1 MIPPKINAP
10 RPQIA
15 GGGGGGIGS
24 AKVAG
29 SNPQPTG
36 VTPLLAHT
44 VTQLAF
50 LAGVAERS
58 YCVRTAAPIPH
69 PSMLLEGRWRRQK
82 GRWCFS
88 VCLCS
93 SLPKS
98 ILVSEKLIFPQV
110 APVLPMMVIGERSVC
125 LYMTHEPPH
134 PLFPSCPAEEGQQVS
149 SWVGAMSEPTTLL
162 AHAPSPAP
170 QVL

>member
-1 MIPPKINAP
+1 MYPDH
-10 RPQIA
+10 RLL
-15 GGGGGGIGS
+15 GGGRHGLCQGCRE
-24 AKVAG
+24 
-29 SNPQPTG
+29 QPPSTG
-36 VTPLLAHT
+36 VTSLFAHT
-44 VTQLAF
+44 VTQLTSP
-50 LAGVAERS
+50 GGSGREERS
-58 YCVRTAAPIPH
+58 CCVRAAAPIPH

-98 ILVSEKLIFPQV
+98 ISVSEKLIFPQV
-110 APVLPMMVIGERSVC
+110 APVLPMMVIGERSLC

-149 SWVGAMSEPTTLL
+149 S
-162 AHAPSPAP
+162 
-170 QVL
+170 